1 MGIKF
6 LFGISQQ
13 LTINKKERIKELSSE
28 ASELSSGEKEI
39 YVGIEAPEGE
49 APSFAKATAG
59 KWIQDEDTLDTW
71 FSSGLWTFSTLANSP
86 DQIRVED
93 GKLVIDSDDFKN
105 FHPISVLETGYDIL
119 FFWVARMIIM
129 TTYAIGDIPFQD
141 AYFHGLVLGE
151 RGKKM
156 SKSKGKVINPLDMI
170 KKYGADATRLSLVI
184 GSTPGNDI
192 KLNEEKIAGFRNMVN
207 KIWNVARYALQICHC
222 EEWSEAERRGN
233 PENRAS
239 DSGLL
244 RVARN
249 DKLTIADKAILERMK
264 LLIQEVSE
272 DIEFYRFSQAG
283 ERLREFTWNELAD
296 WYIEASK
303 FDKKDEKDFVFSR
316 ILTDLLKLWHPFI
329 PFVTEVIWQKLNP
342 EKDLIIS
349 KWPSAEDY
357 NVFGTGQ
364 ADIEAFEVIKEIIQS
379 IRNARA
385 ENKIEPARK
394 IKAVIYAGKHV
405 ALIQKNESLIK
416 GMRTGIQELEIKKSG
431 EEITGEI
438 KTAAGDIVIYLI
450 GAIDKEKEAERIKK
464 EKANLEKQIK
474 IIKNKLAN
482 KDFIERAP
490 GKIVELEKEKLEK
503 LEKELVELGS

>member
-1 MGIKF
+1 M
-6 LFGISQQ
+6 
-13 LTINKKERIKELSSE
+13 
-28 ASELSSGEKEI
+28 
-39 YVGIEAPEGE
+39 
-49 APSFAKATAG
+49 
-59 KWIQDEDTLDTW
+59 
-71 FSSGLWTFSTLANSP
+71 
-86 DQIRVED
+86 
-93 GKLVIDSDDFKN
+93 
-105 FHPISVLETGYDIL
+105 
-119 FFWVARMIIM
+119 
-129 TTYAIGDIPFQD
+129 
-141 AYFHGLVLGE
+141 
-151 RGKKM
+151 
-156 SKSKGKVINPLDMI
+156 
-170 KKYGADATRLSLVI
+170 
-184 GSTPGNDI
+184 
-192 KLNEEKIAGFRNMVN
+192 
-207 KIWNVARYALQICHC
+207 
-222 EEWSEAERRGN
+222 
-233 PENRAS
+233 
-239 DSGLL
+239 
-244 RVARN
+244 
-249 DKLTIADKAILERMK
+249 
-264 LLIQEVSE
+264 
-272 DIEFYRFSQAG
+272 
-283 ERLREFTWNELAD
+283 
-296 WYIEASK
+296 
-303 FDKKDEKDFVFSR
+303 
-316 ILTDLLKLWHPFI
+316 
-329 PFVTEVIWQKLNP
+329 
-342 EKDLIIS
+342 IIS